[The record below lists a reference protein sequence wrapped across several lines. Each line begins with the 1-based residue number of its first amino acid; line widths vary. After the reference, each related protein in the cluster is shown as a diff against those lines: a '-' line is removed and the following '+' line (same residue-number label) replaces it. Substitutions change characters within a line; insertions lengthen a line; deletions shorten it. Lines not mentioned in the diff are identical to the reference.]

1 MHKKH
6 KTKEWFKTTF
16 SYKNSILPRVIYRAL
31 FCTIFAL
38 GISYLDKKGYNMQL
52 PVLASVVPSVV
63 IGLLLVFRTNTAYE
77 RFWEGRKL
85 WSNIETLIRNISRQ
99 ILVIVKEKNSDDKI
113 TKKQALLLLAAFS
126 ISVRQRLE
134 QKPNLLE
141 IQKYLAEKEAEQT
154 TISKNIPADVLLFL
168 QDYLQTQLY
177 KENIVV
183 NQVST
188 IQASINGLLESS
200 IGCERILKTPIPI
213 AYSIHLKQLLLL
225 YCLTLPFQF
234 IGQLDYWTV
243 PIVFLVS
250 AALLGIEAIGVKIE
264 NPFGSD
270 INDINM
276 NDLCNDTVEGMEQ
289 IINLEPISPTFQ
301 P

>member
-1 MHKKH
+1 
-6 KTKEWFKTTF
+6 
-16 SYKNSILPRVIYRAL
+16 
-31 FCTIFAL
+31 
-38 GISYLDKKGYNMQL
+38 
-52 PVLASVVPSVV
+52 
-63 IGLLLVFRTNTAYE
+63 
-77 RFWEGRKL
+77 
-85 WSNIETLIRNISRQ
+85 
-99 ILVIVKEKNSDDKI
+99 
-113 TKKQALLLLAAFS
+113 
-126 ISVRQRLE
+126 
-134 QKPNLLE
+134 
-141 IQKYLAEKEAEQT
+141 
-154 TISKNIPADVLLFL
+154 L

-188 IQASINGLLESS
+188 IQTSINALLESS

-234 IGQLDYWTV
+234 IGQLGYWTAT
-243 PIVFLVS
+243 IVFLVS
-250 AALLGIEAIGVKIE
+250 VALLGIEAIGMEIE

-276 NDLCNDTVEGMEQ
+276 NDLCSDTVEGIEE
-289 IINLEPISPTFQ
+289 IINLKPISPTFQ